1 MGIPIKGPIGDR
13 SVIYDN
19 CGNRLVKVKICPEIR
34 PCVVVCSDNG
44 LPCKGVI
51 MYSNSV
57 YFDVVYLKQCLQAII
72 FMMHIFISTITVVGV
87 HYKLIVRVYVSKKY
101 VFIE

>member
-1 MGIPIKGPIGDR
+1 
-13 SVIYDN
+13 
-19 CGNRLVKVKICPEIR
+19 
-34 PCVVVCSDNG
+34 
-44 LPCKGVI
+44 

-72 FMMHIFISTITVVGV
+72 IMMYIFISTIVVGV
-87 HYKLIVRVYVSKKY
+87 HYKLIVRVYISKKY